1 MNGYSHEEE
10 VVDETPQKLNGE
22 VPHTEESI
30 ERRREEV
37 FPATSGRKDSPVL
50 IVKAEVHP
58 HPQSQLPDHLKKR
71 G

>member
-1 MNGYSHEEE
+1 MVN
-10 VVDETPQKLNGE
+10 ETPQKLNGE
-22 VPHTEESI
+22 VPHPEESI
-30 ERRREEV
+30 ERRREV
-37 FPATSGRKDSPVL
+37 FPETSGRKHSPVL